1 MTDSTFDDSTL
12 NNNWLEQALTQSLTK
27 PLTHLVNIG
36 QPLDFNGYVKAGGYM
51 GATKALKEFS
61 PKEVLTIVSDSGLKG
76 RGGAGFPTG
85 MKWSCVPALQDQKP
99 AESSPF
105 NHENSYLI
113 CNADE
118 MEPGTFK
125 DRYLLEG
132 VPHQLIEAMII
143 ASYTI
148 SANKAYI
155 FLRGEYF
162 LAAQRLQQAIDQ
174 AYENNWLGEHIQGT
188 DYQLDLYLHTS
199 AGRYIC
205 GEETALINALE
216 GKRANPRAKP
226 PFPQVSGL
234 FGKPTVVNNVETLSN
249 LPHILKHGSE
259 WFKNLSPNSDPGTK
273 LYAACGQVKN
283 PGVWELPMGV
293 TIRELL
299 YDYAGGMKDGVKLK
313 GLLPGGASTDFLTE
327 QHLDTPMD
335 FDSIGKAGSRLGTGG
350 LIVLGDKH
358 CPVAMVLN
366 LLRFFAQESCGWCT
380 PCRDGT
386 PWAVE
391 ILTRIE
397 QGKGCNEDLAQL
409 NELCDFMWLG
419 KTHCALAPGAVEPL
433 KSAMRYFEEDFKQHI
448 EQGCCPYVEGISEQ
462 KITEPNGLNK
472 EREASHGE

>member
-1 MTDSTFDDSTL
+1 MTNSTS
-12 NNNWLEQALTQSLTK
+12 NNSSSNAKWLKKALSQALTK
-27 PLTHLVNIG
+27 PLSHLVNLDE
-36 QPLDFNGYVKAGGYM
+36 PLDFNGYVGAGGYI
-51 GATKALKEFS
+51 GATKALKECS
-61 PKEVLTIVSDSGLKG
+61 PKGVLDIVSDSGLKG

-85 MKWSCVPALQDQKP
+85 MKWSCVPALQERKLSTD
-99 AESSPF
+99 SPF
-105 NHENSYLI
+105 HQENSYLI
-113 CNADE
+113 CNGDE

-155 FLRGEYF
+155 FLRGEYY
-162 LAAQRLQQAIDQ
+162 LAAERIQKSIDE
-174 AYENNWLGEHIQGT
+174 AYENNWLGDNIQGT
-188 DYQLDLYLHTS
+188 DFKLDLYLHTS

-259 WFKNLSPNSDPGTK
+259 WFKALSPNSDPGTK
-273 LYAACGQVKN
+273 MYAACGQVKN

-299 YDYAGGMKDGVKLK
+299 FDYAGGMIDGVNFK

-327 QHLDTPMD
+327 NHLDTPMD

-366 LLRFFAQESCGWCT
+366 LLEFFAQESCGWCT

-397 QGKGCNEDLAQL
+397 QGKGSADDLTQL
-409 NELCDFMWLG
+409 HELCDFMWLG

-433 KSAMRYFEEDFKQHI
+433 KSAMRYFKDDFEQHI
-448 EQGCCPYVEGISEQ
+448 EQGCCPYDIEQ
-462 KITEPNGLNK
+462 SDVSHKK
-472 EREASHGE
+472 EVNHGE